1 MVDSRILFNYWK
13 QIGGVTVGLRF
24 RKSFKI
30 APGVRLNFSNK
41 STGLSFGGN
50 GLRYSINSSGK
61 RTSSVGIPGTGLSY
75 ATTKSGKTYK
85 TKAYQTHRNLQSRQ
99 KQLLKE
105 QEKELAQYEV
115 DLFENQCELVKSIH
129 IECDD
134 VVDWISILNTPP
146 PYQLGEAGP
155 KEKEAQYH
163 YDHYKPGFFER
174 VFNKDE
180 KKYAQLSEQIQ
191 QAKVEDEKAYKEW
204 EELVEFAKYVQAGD
218 IDTYFKV
225 IEEMDPLSDLSEFGS
240 GFEFS
245 TDAPSYM
252 EVEFD
257 VHSNHIIPNEEKK
270 LTKTGKLS
278 VRQMTKTRYYGLLQ
292 DYVCSC
298 ILRIARDLFALLPL
312 ETVVIHAYD
321 EQLNTETGHEE
332 RLLILSIKIDRD
344 ILEGLNFQN
353 TDCSDS
359 MNNFPHHMRF
369 RKTKGF
375 DPVEKTNTIKLHH

>member
-30 APGVRLNFSNK
+30 APGVRLNVSNK

-50 GLRYSINSSGK
+50 GLRYSINSSG
-61 RTSSVGIPGTGLSY
+61 RSTGSVGIPETGLSY
-75 ATTKSGKTYK
+75 VTTKSSKPSK
-85 TKAYQTHRNLQSRQ
+85 TKAYQTHRNLQVQQ
-99 KQLLKE
+99 KQLVKE

-129 IECDD
+129 LEADD
-134 VVDWISILNTPP
+134 VVDWMRILNSPS
-146 PYQLGEAGP
+146 PYQLGETGP
-155 KEKEAQYH
+155 KETEAQH
-163 YDHYKPGFFER
+163 NYDHYKPGFFEK

-180 KKYAQLSEQIQ
+180 EKYAQLSEQIQ
-191 QAKVEDEKAYKEW
+191 RAKAEDEKAYKEW
-204 EELVEFAKYVQAGD
+204 EELVEFVKYVQAGD

-225 IEEMDPLSDLSEFGS
+225 IEEMDPLSDLNEFGS

-245 TDAPSYM
+245 TDDPSYM

-257 VHSNHIIPNEEKK
+257 VHSHHIIPTTEKK

-278 VRQMTKTRYYGLLQ
+278 VRQMPKTRYYALLQ

-312 ETVVIHAYD
+312 ETVMIHAYD
-321 EQLNTETGHEE
+321 EQLNTETGQKE

-344 ILEGLNFQN
+344 ILEGLNFEN
-353 TDCSDS
+353 IDCSDS
-359 MNNFPHHMRF
+359 MNNFPHHMKF

-375 DPVEKTNTIKLHH
+375 DIVEKINANN

>member
-1 MVDSRILFNYWK
+1 MR
-13 QIGGVTVGLRF
+13 VGLRF

-50 GLRYSINSSGK
+50 GLRYSINSSGR

-75 ATTKSGKTYK
+75 VTTKSGKSYK
-85 TKAYQTHRNLQSRQ
+85 SKAYQTHRNLQAQQ

-105 QEKELAQYEV
+105 QSKKNWLNMKSIYSKT
-115 DLFENQCELVKSIH
+115 NCELVKSIH
-129 IECDD
+129 LECDD
-134 VVDWISILNTPP
+134 DVDWERILNSPP
-146 PYQLGEAGP
+146 PYQPGEAGP
-155 KEKEAQYH
+155 KEKEAKH
-163 YDHYKPGFFER
+163 NYDQYKPGFFER
-174 VFNKDE
+174 LFNKDDE
-180 KKYAQLSEQIQ
+180 KYVQLSEQIQ
-191 QAKVEDEKAYKEW
+191 QAKEEDEKAYREW
-204 EELVEFAKYVQAGD
+204 EELVEFAKYVQEGD

-225 IEEMDPLSDLSEFGS
+225 IEEMDPLGDLNEFGS

-245 TDAPSYM
+245 TDDPSYM

-257 VHSNHIIPNEEKK
+257 VHSNHIIPTEEKK

-312 ETVVIHAYD
+312 KTVFIHAYD
-321 EQLNTETGHEE
+321 EQLNTETGHKE
-332 RLLILSIKIDRD
+332 RLLILSIKINRD
-344 ILEGLNFQN
+344 ILEALNFEN
-353 TDCSDS
+353 IDCSDS
-359 MNNFPHHMRF
+359 MNNFPHHMKF

-375 DPVEKTNTIKLHH
+375 ELIEKINTNN